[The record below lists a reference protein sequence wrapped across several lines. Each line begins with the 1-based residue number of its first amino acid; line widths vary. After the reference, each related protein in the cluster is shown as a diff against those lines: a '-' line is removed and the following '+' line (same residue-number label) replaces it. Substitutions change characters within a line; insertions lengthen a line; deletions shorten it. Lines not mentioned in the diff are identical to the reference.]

1 MSQIDSVQAGEA
13 TMQKELL
20 VERAYSFMALF
31 WMHASLAFDLGS
43 SQSRR
48 ALR

>member
-1 MSQIDSVQAGEA
+1 
-13 TMQKELL
+13 MQMELL

-43 SQSRR
+43 SQSLR